1 MTTNDA
7 VRPVAW
13 RGLWDSQW
21 VNIVNHNECYR
32 GWELEDAVNH
42 AVKLTEKTLK
52 ENNASAI
59 AHLQARVEA
68 LTGEVAKWKE
78 LASESVYVGLCIGHD
93 CASMLATLQERGVYT
108 PRCDDG
114 KPSNADARRDSDK
127 IKDVYYR
134 GLQILKEDREQ
145 KALTQPEADHG

>member
-13 RGLWDSQW
+13 RLMIGSSDMWSYAESEDDADFYGKQPGLP
-21 VNIVNHNECYR
+21 Y
-32 GWELEDAVNH
+32 
-42 AVKLTEKTLK
+42 VKEPLYPPT
-52 ENNASAI
+52 AI

-93 CASMLATLQERGVYT
+93 CASMLATLQERGDYN
-108 PRCDDG
+108 PRY
-114 KPSNADARRDSDK
+114 NADARADANK
-127 IKDVYYR
+127 IQDIYSR
-134 GLQILKEDREQ
+134 GLRILNPEYY
-145 KALTQPEADHG
+145 ALTQPEADHG